1 MGLAEAAAFHS
12 QVPTK
17 FGHRI
22 TTPTANATLEPFQ
35 TICNAVPQS
44 DGDITIT
51 MPSAEDA
58 QGFGTYI
65 VRSDGNADD
74 DIIVAFP
81 DTEPNVADQALTA
94 DNDFVAAFAEGGIWI
109 VVASVLT

>member
-22 TTPTANATLEPFQ
+22 TTPAANATLEPFQ
-35 TICNAVPQS
+35 TICNAVPQAA
-44 DGDITIT
+44 GITIT

-58 QGFGTYI
+58 QGFGKYI
-65 VRSDGNADD
+65 VRSDGNAAGT
-74 DIIVAFP
+74 ITVAFP
-81 DTEPNVADQALTA
+81 DTEPNVADQVLTA
-94 DNDFVAAFAEGGIWI
+94 DNDFVVAFAEGGIWI